1 MKLINGR
8 VIKWGVPVL
17 LVLLITLY
25 GYISF
30 MITSGL
36 TNWDRKQQED
46 EPGNYGLQYKE
57 VEFTSRGDAI
67 TLDGWYLPGENGKPT
82 IIFVHGIGSMRSGDN
97 ATEIASHLVD
107 QGFNVLLFDL
117 RAHGSSGGDY
127 VSAGYFEQKDVLGA
141 IDFLL
146 KRGVTTDDIGVI
158 GFSMGA
164 GTSILALVEEPG
176 IRALVVDSPYAR
188 ASDLLSGETTRKTGI
203 PEWLSPIFIPAAK
216 IMAGLF
222 YGIDI
227 GSLVPEEAVRQ
238 LTYPIFVIHGK
249 EDTRIPYTH
258 GERVYDAAYQERTI
272 VQDGTLITYQGSTI
286 WLIPGVGHV
295 DAFLDYPEEYV
306 LRVTEYFMGQLGID

>member
-1 MKLINGR
+1 MKLIAKR

-17 LVLLITLY
+17 LVLLIAVY

-36 TNWDRKQQED
+36 TSWDRQQQAD
-46 EPGNYGLQYKE
+46 EPGNYGLQYEE

-67 TLDGWYLPGENGKPT
+67 TLDGWYLPGDNGKHT

-97 ATEIASHLVD
+97 ATEIAYHLVD

-127 VSAGYFEQKDVLGA
+127 VSGGYFEQKDVLGA

-188 ASDLLSGETTRKTGI
+188 ASDLLTNETALKTGV
-203 PEWLSPIFIPAAK
+203 PKWLSSIFIPAAK
-216 IMAGLF
+216 VMASLF

-238 LTYPIFVIHGK
+238 LAYPILVIHGE

-258 GERVYDAAYQERTI
+258 GERVYGEA
-272 VQDGTLITYQGSTI
+272 YQGSTI
-286 WLIPGVGHV
+286 WLVPGVDHA
-295 DAFLDYPEEYV
+295 DAFLDYPEEYI
-306 LRVTEYFMGQLGID
+306 LRVTEYFIGQLGID

>member
-1 MKLINGR
+1 MKLIAKR

-17 LVLLITLY
+17 LVLLIAVY

-67 TLDGWYLPGENGKPT
+67 TLDGWYLPGDNGKHT

-97 ATEIASHLVD
+97 ATEIAYHLVD

-127 VSAGYFEQKDVLGA
+127 VSGGYFEQQDVLGA
-141 IDFLL
+141 IDFLV

-188 ASDLLSGETTRKTGI
+188 ASDLLTNETALKTGI
-203 PEWLSPIFIPAAK
+203 PKWLSSIFIPAAK
-216 IMAGLF
+216 AMASLF

-227 GSLVPEEAVRQ
+227 GALVPEEAVRQ
-238 LTYPIFVIHGK
+238 LTYPILVIHGE

-258 GERVYDAAYQERTI
+258 GERVYGEA
-272 VQDGTLITYQGSTI
+272 YQGSTI
-286 WLIPGVGHV
+286 WLVPGVDHA

>member
-1 MKLINGR
+1 MKLTAR
-8 VIKWGVPVL
+8 HVIKWGVPVL
-17 LVLLITLY
+17 LVLLIAVY

-46 EPGNYGLQYKE
+46 EPGNYGLQYEE

-67 TLDGWYLPGENGKPT
+67 TLDGWYLPGDNGKPT

-97 ATEIASHLVD
+97 ATEIAYHLVG

-188 ASDLLSGETTRKTGI
+188 ASDLLTSETTRKTGI
-203 PEWLSPIFIPAAK
+203 PEWLSPIFIPAVKVIAS
-216 IMAGLF
+216 LF
-222 YGIDI
+222 YGIDV

-238 LTYPIFVIHGK
+238 LTYPILVIHGK

-258 GERVYDAAYQERTI
+258 GERVYDEA
-272 VQDGTLITYQGSTI
+272 YQGSTI
-286 WLIPGVGHV
+286 WLVPGVEHV

-306 LRVTEYFMGQLGID
+306 LRVTEYFIGQLGIDTREKRI

>member
-1 MKLINGR
+1 MKLIAKR

-17 LVLLITLY
+17 LVLLIAVY

-36 TNWDRKQQED
+36 TNWDRQQQAD
-46 EPGNYGLQYKE
+46 EPGNYALQYEE

-67 TLDGWYLPGENGKPT
+67 TLDGWYLPGNNEKPT
-82 IIFVHGIGSMRSGDN
+82 IIFVHGIGGMRSGDN
-97 ATEIASHLVD
+97 ATEIAYHLVD

-127 VSAGYFEQKDVLGA
+127 VSGGYFEQQDVLGA
-141 IDFLL
+141 IDFLV

-188 ASDLLSGETTRKTGI
+188 ASDLLTNETALKTGI
-203 PEWLSPIFIPAAK
+203 PKWLSSIFIPTAK
-216 IMAGLF
+216 AMASLF

-227 GSLVPEEAVRQ
+227 GALVPEEAVRQ
-238 LTYPIFVIHGK
+238 LTYPILVIHGE

-258 GERVYDAAYQERTI
+258 GERVYGEA
-272 VQDGTLITYQGSTI
+272 YQGSTI
-286 WLIPGVGHV
+286 WLVPGVDHA
-295 DAFLDYPEEYV
+295 DAFLDYPEEYI
-306 LRVTEYFMGQLGID
+306 LRVTEYFIGQLGID

>member
-1 MKLINGR
+1 MKLIAKR

-17 LVLLITLY
+17 LVLLIAVY

-36 TNWDRKQQED
+36 TNWDRQQQAD
-46 EPGNYGLQYKE
+46 EPGNYALQYEE

-67 TLDGWYLPGENGKPT
+67 TLDGWYLPGDNEKPT
-82 IIFVHGIGSMRSGDN
+82 IIFVHGIGGMRSGDN
-97 ATEIASHLVD
+97 ATEIAYHLVD

-127 VSAGYFEQKDVLGA
+127 VSGGYFEQQDVLGA
-141 IDFLL
+141 IDFLV

-188 ASDLLSGETTRKTGI
+188 ASDLLTNETALKTGI
-203 PEWLSPIFIPAAK
+203 PKWLSSIFIPTAK
-216 IMAGLF
+216 AMASLF

-227 GSLVPEEAVRQ
+227 GALVPEEAVRQ
-238 LTYPIFVIHGK
+238 LTYPILVIHGE

-258 GERVYDAAYQERTI
+258 GERVYGEA
-272 VQDGTLITYQGSTI
+272 YQGSTI
-286 WLIPGVGHV
+286 WLVPGVDHA
-295 DAFLDYPEEYV
+295 DAFLDYPEEYI
-306 LRVTEYFMGQLGID
+306 LRVTEYFIGQLGID